1 VEDINRQFTEA
12 ETKGEENGIDPSI
25 TEEEQVLTSELEL
38 FKEAILGQ
46 YREAAK
52 SIITWIPEK
61 YSAFWLE
68 SNYSDDWWVLDKIDA
83 TQTLTIALPNTS
95 KTITFT
101 KCQIKKTGLKTTLFK
116 YDYSYYSALQTVRQ
130 MPNNKDLTIGL
141 DADLNPT
148 QIQRIK
154 ILLGQEQDAQDTL
167 LPKSQMEIGGLYIA
181 SLFPDSE
188 LVRNSEITSPA
199 IINSDFNV
207 TVSVSK
213 LKNMPD
219 ISFQDFSESSII
231 KIINKK

>member
-1 VEDINRQFTEA
+1 
-12 ETKGEENGIDPSI
+12 
-25 TEEEQVLTSELEL
+25 
-38 FKEAILGQ
+38 
-46 YREAAK
+46 
-52 SIITWIPEK
+52 
-61 YSAFWLE
+61 
-68 SNYSDDWWVLDKIDA
+68 
-83 TQTLTIALPNTS
+83 
-95 KTITFT
+95 
-101 KCQIKKTGLKTTLFK
+101 
-116 YDYSYYSALQTVRQ
+116 